1 MTDEPESGFNNLCL
15 YWPYRL
21 TVRTKPS
28 QGLNR
33 GSIPRK
39 VTNYPP
45 RGGFCDLKQIENLR
59 RGIEGIRGLRA
70 HQCLSRITVLNFDE
84 WRRVKIQKD
93 YPQERM
99 VCRCL

>member
-1 MTDEPESGFNNLCL
+1 MKVFI
-15 YWPYRL
+15 WPYRL